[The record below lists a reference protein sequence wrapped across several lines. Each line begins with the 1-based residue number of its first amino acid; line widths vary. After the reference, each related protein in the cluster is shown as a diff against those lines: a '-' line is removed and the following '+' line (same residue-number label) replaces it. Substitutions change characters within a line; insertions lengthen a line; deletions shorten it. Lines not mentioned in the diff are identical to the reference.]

1 MHPSRSHP
9 ESTAAEEH
17 NKACIHRFVEE
28 ALNAGNLRVVDET
41 RGEFA
46 AGGKARIQELRS
58 AFPDLVT
65 TIHPIIAQGDWVA
78 HRMIHSGT
86 HLGAFRG
93 IPPTGRHVEFTSIA
107 MNRFD
112 GEIVVENWGL
122 HDIPTLL
129 KQIGKTEHT

>member
-1 MHPSRSHP
+1 MA
-9 ESTAAEEH
+9 ESSDIQER
-17 NKACIHRFVEE
+17 NKAGIRQFVEE
-28 ALNAGNLRVVDET
+28 ALNRGNLEIVDAT

-65 TIHPIIAQGDWVA
+65 TIHPIIAHGDWVA

-86 HLGAFRG
+86 HLGFFSG

-129 KQIGKTEHT
+129 K